1 MVSVSL
7 ENRTKK
13 RNNKLQMSLMPEA
26 GSFNTPAWGKHLD
39 VVLASTL
46 SIPPLKPGSE
56 RDLFLD
62 RGSL

>member
-1 MVSVSL
+1 MISVPL

-26 GSFNTPAWGKHLD
+26 GSFKTPAWGKHLD
-39 VVLASTL
+39 VALASTL
-46 SIPPLKPGSE
+46 SIPLPKPGSE

-62 RGSL
+62 RGCL